1 MAAKPK
7 RIEDAEPGVANEP
20 EVAVASGPTRKVKR
34 VRLPNMT
41 GGKNLKLDLPP
52 TTDDTAAIEAFKST
66 YGIRS
71 TVHKF
76 EVAVVD
82 VPA

>member
-7 RIEDAEPGVANEP
+7 RIEDADQEVANEP
-20 EVAVASGPTRKVKR
+20 AVASGPTRKVKR